1 MGRYM
6 KEKPA
11 FMPKLDQT
19 PILDTRLY
27 YNSKWDIDSKHSSQE
42 YTSFIQYNLPEPLNY
57 KEYDTIA

>member
-19 PILDTRLY
+19 HYFLIPGYTTILNR
-27 YNSKWDIDSKHSSQE
+27 DIDSKHSS
-42 YTSFIQYNLPEPLNY
+42 
-57 KEYDTIA
+57 